1 MHLCIIFKVYFAIN
15 TDGGLFE
22 NWFLFGEDLLDFGDL
37 SPPRHESTS
46 SDSYMMSRPNT
57 VNDELAVIFTS
68 TSAMPG
74 LLQNS
79 EDVAIDLGKLNA
91 KKISLY

>member
-1 MHLCIIFKVYFAIN
+1 MHLCIIFKGDFAMN
-15 TDGGLFE
+15 TDGDLFD
-22 NWFLFGEDLLDFGDL
+22 NYLLFGEEFPDFGDL
-37 SPPRHESTS
+37 SLPRLESTS
-46 SDSYMMSRPNT
+46 SDSYMRSRPNT
-57 VNDELAVIFTS
+57 VSEELLEIVTS